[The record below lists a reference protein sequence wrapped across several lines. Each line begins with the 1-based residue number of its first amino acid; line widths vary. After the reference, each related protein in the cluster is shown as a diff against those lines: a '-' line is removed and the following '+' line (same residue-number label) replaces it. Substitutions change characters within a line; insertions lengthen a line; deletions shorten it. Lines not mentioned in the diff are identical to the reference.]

1 MALIS
6 LKQLDSVLTGS
17 LQVSG
22 SAGFTGSISLRAG
35 DKLFTGVAE
44 NEYIQTDSPDRMRFV
59 VGGSQMLLLDQDE
72 SRVNVGY
79 GHKLGVGLGNNT
91 TPGTELEVQG
101 HISAS
106 GNISGSDIYAGGTL
120 FGPVD
125 DNFDIKS
132 DKDVRVYLDT
142 DNDGT
147 FHKFQV
153 FNEDGDVKFAIAS
166 DGKSAIGGAVTS
178 TSLDGLSVTGGITA
192 TGNVTASGHIS
203 SSGEISGS
211 GIYSAGPI
219 TILDSGT
226 GTPTAKILVRSSNN
240 KLNIGD
246 TIVVNDSNNRVG
258 MGDTPPSSPDTEL
271 HIKSDTPVIT
281 LQRTDN
287 EDRGA
292 IEFQG
297 QGGSVGAHIEYVSET
312 NDLSFGT
319 FDGSDVHEK
328 LRLEDGATGNIKVSG
343 STQITGSLNVSTT
356 ITANAFS
363 GDGSSITG
371 VTAEWDGSHNGDAS
385 ITGSLNISAT
395 ASIGRGEFT
404 TISASSVDVD
414 EGTLRIGGVGLTK
427 TMAENIT
434 GSFGVELPGQTILSG
449 SLESTASAAKL
460 TAGTTVETDKIESL
474 TANPKSRIY
483 LSHPSNKRNA
493 QLALNYRSYNVFEA
507 TGSGDDM
514 HITIGSDANSA
525 RSDITLQGFT
535 TGGAAAK
542 VSAIFVE
549 GVGSKIGMGGITS
562 PTTAVHISGSGD
574 SNLYVEGQIS
584 SSQWVS
590 ASTYYGDGSNLTGIQ
605 SGIFQATGSTFNVT
619 DDLQITGSLK
629 VNAALTS
636 STAIYTNNIQNGYP
650 TSNLWG
656 EGLDGSYFNNFD
668 NTSHVSEILRFIAG
682 IISHS
687 IDTSSPTANTKTWA
701 SVDTN
706 NNNLG
711 STASQIA
718 GRLPQEHTSISN
730 TTLNYLVHK
739 GWTGPGRKVFDSIS
753 IYNDDTYFIDFD
765 SNSGGS
771 TSVNSSAD
779 SELFGLGGLS
789 SGNAQEFFIRVVA
802 TQSFSD
808 TGSVATPTPS
818 SNTFTTQSFFDN
830 SISTFGTSNGLT
842 LAKIESANPAVIP
855 AAFQDGKFE
864 NIGGTS
870 LSGSLTRRF
879 SGSNPSLHNDFS
891 SISSSGYYNF
901 QDLVVGIKTGSQ
913 GDYVFKDGTDKKH
926 FFAPRAAINTA
937 IGDNTLADVG
947 TTTRSLTAV
956 SRSLSGAPYV
966 TGSTYEIS
974 TKITGLFN
982 PLYASTTTLTDMN
995 AGSVGV
1001 GSVSITNDNIS
1012 TSGGTIQTSNA
1023 IYDSGVS
1030 SARNTSTVPHYNDVA
1045 IVSASVDWDA
1055 GNDENINQTGVGD
1068 TTFTV
1073 TVRARDRDSSYSSLD
1088 TQTLHYH
1095 SSSMFG
1101 APLASGSMACYGRAQ
1116 GYDGGSLT
1124 GTTELFTGE
1133 DFRIQLA
1140 DNVQQFNGTA
1150 WTTTFELGQLGDYDL
1165 QVKPGFLVDPGGSYR
1180 YWHPSGYG
1188 SGTYK
1193 YYIRRF
1199 QTSGTKSSMTVN
1211 LNNNTLIA
1219 WNATTNGISCAIL
1232 FKSSGKG
1239 SGTNNELSTA
1249 RIYDPTATTS
1259 NLIEADI
1266 SNDNHKNPF
1275 TTAISLYG
1283 NTGGSISSNTYTV
1296 PIRNADGMYLD
1307 NDDNELYIIVRY
1319 KGDPTPLDDITL
1331 TFS

>member
-1 MALIS
+1 MALLG

-22 SAGFTGSISLRAG
+22 SAGVTGSI
-35 DKLFTGVAE
+35 KV
-44 NEYIQTDSPDRMRFV
+44 
-59 VGGSQMLLLDQDE
+59 
-72 SRVNVGY
+72 
-79 GHKLGVGLGNNT
+79 
-91 TPGTELEVQG
+91 
-101 HISAS
+101 S
-106 GNISGSDIYAGGTL
+106 GNISGSSTGS
-120 FGPVD
+120 FGSVVV
-125 DNFDIKS
+125 S
-132 DKDVRVYLDT
+132 DKVQGNLVVADT
-142 DNDGT
+142 ITAKDIGIGASNNRMDIGSTIIINDG
-147 FHKFQV
+147 
-153 FNEDGDVKFAIAS
+153 
-166 DGKSAIGGAVTS
+166 
-178 TSLDGLSVTGGITA
+178 
-192 TGNVTASGHIS
+192 
-203 SSGEISGS
+203 
-211 GIYSAGPI
+211 
-219 TILDSGT
+219 
-226 GTPTAKILVRSSNN
+226 
-240 KLNIGD
+240 
-246 TIVVNDSNNRVG
+246 NNRVG
-258 MGDTPPSSPDTEL
+258 FGDTAPSSPDTEL
-271 HIKSDTPVIT
+271 HIKSDTPVVT
-281 LQRTDN
+281 LQRTN
-287 EDRGA
+287 NNQKSA
-292 IEFQG
+292 IDFQG
-297 QGGSVGAHIEYVSET
+297 SGGSVGSSIEFVADT
-312 NDLSFGT
+312 NDLSFQT
-319 FDGSDVHEK
+319 FDGSNPHEK
-328 LRLEDGATGNIKVSG
+328 LRLEDGADGNIKVSG
-343 STQITGSLNVSTT
+343 STQITGSLNVSAT

-385 ITGSLNISAT
+385 ITGSLNVSAT

-414 EGTLRIGGVGLTK
+414 EGTLRIGGVGLTR

-449 SLESTASAAKL
+449 SLESTASAAKI
-460 TAGTTVETDKIESL
+460 TAGTAVETDRIESL

-483 LSHPSNKRNA
+483 LSHPSNRKNA

-514 HITIGSDANSA
+514 SITIGSDANSA
-525 RSDITLQGFT
+525 RSDITLQGFRS
-535 TGGAAAK
+535 GGAAAK

-590 ASTYYGDGSNLTGIQ
+590 ASTYYGDGSNLTGIDAG
-605 SGIFQATGSTFNVT
+605 SGIFVATGSTQNT
-619 DDLQITGSLK
+619 TGDLQVTGSLQ
-629 VNAALTS
+629 VTTALTS
-636 STAIYTNNIQNGYP
+636 STAIKTNNIQNGYP
-650 TSNLWG
+650 TSNQWG

-668 NTSHVSEILRFIAG
+668 NTSHVSEILRFVAG

-687 IDTSSPTANTKTWA
+687 IDTASPTANTKTWA

-706 NNNLG
+706 NNSLG
-711 STASQIA
+711 STANSID
-718 GRLPQEHTSISN
+718 GRLPQDHTSISN

-739 GWTGPGRKVFDSIS
+739 GWTGPGRKVFDGIS
-753 IYNDDTYFIDFD
+753 IYNNSSYFIDFD

-830 SISTFGTSNGLT
+830 STSTFGTSNGLT

-864 NIGGTS
+864 NIGGADM
-870 LSGSLTRRF
+870 SGTLTRRY
-879 SGSNPSLHNDFS
+879 SGSNPSLVNDFS

-926 FFAPRAAINTA
+926 FYAPRTSINTA
-937 IGDNTLADVG
+937 IGDNSLADVG

-982 PLYASTTTLTDMN
+982 PMYAATTTLTDMN
-995 AGSVGV
+995 GGSVGV

-1012 TSGGTIQTSNA
+1012 TSGGTIQTANA
-1023 IYDSGVS
+1023 IYDNGVS

-1045 IVSASVDWDA
+1045 IISASVDWDA

-1124 GTTELFTGE
+1124 GTTETFSGE

-1150 WTTTFELGQLGDYDL
+1150 WVTTFALGQLGDYDL
-1165 QVKPGFLVDPGGSYR
+1165 QVKPGFLVDPGGTYR

-1211 LNNNTLIA
+1211 LNNTTLVA
-1219 WNATTNGISCAIL
+1219 WNSTSNGIACAIL

-1239 SGTNNELSTA
+1239 SGTNSELSTA

-1283 NTGGSISSNTYTV
+1283 NSGGSISSNTYTV
-1296 PIRNADGMYLD
+1296 PIRNADGMFLD
-1307 NDDNELYIIVRY
+1307 SSDNELYIIVRY
-1319 KGDPTPLDDITL
+1319 KGDPAPLDDITL

>member
-1 MALIS
+1 MALIG
-6 LKQLDSVLTGS
+6 LKQLDSPLTGS
-17 LQVSG
+17 LKVSG
-22 SAGFTGSISLRAG
+22 SGELTGSL
-35 DKLFTGVAE
+35 TV
-44 NEYIQTDSPDRMRFV
+44 
-59 VGGSQMLLLDQDE
+59 
-72 SRVNVGY
+72 
-79 GHKLGVGLGNNT
+79 
-91 TPGTELEVQG
+91 
-101 HISAS
+101 
-106 GNISGSDIYAGGTL
+106 GGTL

-125 DNFDIKS
+125 DHFDIKS
-132 DKDVRVYLDT
+132 DKDVRVYLDK
-142 DNDGT
+142 DNDGS

-203 SSGEISGS
+203 SSGDISGS
-211 GIYSAGPI
+211 GIYSGGPI
-219 TILDSGT
+219 TISDSGT
-226 GTPTAKILVRSSNN
+226 STPTAKILVRSSNN

-258 MGDTPPSSPDTEL
+258 MGDTAPSSPDTEL

-297 QGGSVGAHIEYVSET
+297 QGGSVGAHIEYVSDV

-319 FDGSDVHEK
+319 FDGSKVHEK
-328 LRLEDGATGNIKVSG
+328 LRIEDGATGNIKVSG
-343 STQITGSLNVSTT
+343 STQITGSLNVS
-356 ITANAFS
+356 A
-363 GDGSSITG
+363 
-371 VTAEWDGSHNGDAS
+371 
-385 ITGSLNISAT
+385 TGSF
-395 ASIGRGEFT
+395 GRGEFT

-414 EGTLRIGGVGLTK
+414 EGTLRIGGVGITK

-434 GSFGVELPGQTILSG
+434 GSLGQDKLPAKTVMSG
-449 SLESTASAAKL
+449 SIESTGSVAKL
-460 TAGTTVETDKIESL
+460 IAGIAVETDKIQSQ
-474 TANPKSRIY
+474 TANPKSYIY
-483 LSHPSNKRNA
+483 LSHPSNKKNA

-507 TGSGDDM
+507 TGSGDNM
-514 HITIGSDANSA
+514 SITIGSDANSA
-525 RSDITLQGFT
+525 RSDIILQGFT
-535 TGGAAAK
+535 SGGSAQK

-562 PTTAVHISGSGD
+562 PTTAVHVSGSGQTD
-574 SNLYVEGQIS
+574 LFVEGHIS
-584 SSQWVS
+584 ASQAVS
-590 ASTYYGDGSNLTGIQ
+590 ASTYYGDGSNLTGISAGGG
-605 SGIFQATGSTFNVT
+605 SGIFVATGSTFNT
-619 DDLQITGSLK
+619 TNDLQVTGSLQ
-629 VNAALTS
+629 VTTAATS
-636 STAIYTNNIQNGYP
+636 STAIKTNNIQNGYP
-650 TSNLWG
+650 TSNQWG
-656 EGLDGSYFNNFD
+656 DGLEGSYFNNFD
-668 NTSHVSEILRFIAG
+668 NTTHVSEILRFIAG
-682 IISHS
+682 AMSHS
-687 IDTSSPTANTKTWA
+687 LDVSDAAPNTKTWA

-711 STASQIA
+711 STATQIY
-718 GRLPQEHTSISN
+718 GRLPQDHTSISN

-771 TSVNSSAD
+771 TTVRSSVD
-779 SELFGLGGLS
+779 TELFGLGSLS
-789 SGNAQEFFIRVVA
+789 SGNAQEFFVRVVA

-818 SNTFTTQSFFDN
+818 SNTFTTQSFFDI
-830 SISTFGTSNGLT
+830 STSTFGTSNGMS
-842 LAKIESANPAVIP
+842 LAKITSSQPAVIP
-855 AAFQDGKFE
+855 AAYQDGKFE

-891 SISSSGYYNF
+891 SISASGYYNF
-901 QDLVVGIKTGSQ
+901 QDLAVGIKTGSQ
-913 GDYVFKDGTDKKH
+913 GDYVFKDGSDKTH

-947 TTTRSLTAV
+947 TTTRYLTAV

-982 PLYASTTTLTDMN
+982 PLYAGTTTLTDMN
-995 AGSVGV
+995 GGSVGV

-1030 SARNTSTVPHYNDVA
+1030 SARSTSTVPYYNDVA
-1045 IVSASVDWDA
+1045 IVSASLDWDA
-1055 GNDENINQTGVGD
+1055 GNDENISQTGVGD

-1073 TVRARDRDSSYSSLD
+1073 TVRARDRASSYSTLD
-1088 TQTLHYH
+1088 TQTLYYH

-1101 APLASGSMACYGRAQ
+1101 SPLASGSMALYGRAQ

-1124 GTTELFTGE
+1124 GTTETFSGE
-1133 DFRIQLA
+1133 SYRIQLA
-1140 DNVQQFNGTA
+1140 DNVQEFDGTA
-1150 WTTTFELGQLGDYDL
+1150 WTTTFALGQLGDYDL
-1165 QVKPGFLVDPGGSYR
+1165 QVKPGYLVDPGGTYR

-1211 LNNNTLIA
+1211 LNNTTLVA
-1219 WNATTNGISCAIL
+1219 WNSTSNGIACAIL
-1232 FKSSGKG
+1232 FKSSGKE
-1239 SGTNNELSTA
+1239 SGTNNSLSTA

-1283 NTGGSISSNTYTV
+1283 NTGGSIASNTYTV

-1307 NDDNELYIIVRY
+1307 SDDNELYIIVRY